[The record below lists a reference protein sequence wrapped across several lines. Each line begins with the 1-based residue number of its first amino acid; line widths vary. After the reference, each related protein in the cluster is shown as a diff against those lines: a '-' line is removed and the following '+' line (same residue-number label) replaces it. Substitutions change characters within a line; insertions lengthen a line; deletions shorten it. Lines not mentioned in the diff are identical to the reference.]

1 MRVAAGVL
9 SVIGTYLRRR
19 RGSAPEKIV
28 SPISLTGEMGIHW
41 MAFLEWRFEGSS
53 PQLPR

>member
-41 MAFLEWRFEGSS
+41 MAFLEWRCEGSS
-53 PQLPR
+53 PQVPR